1 MSEPTSQPTRTRT
14 ISWADPQVLAS
25 HADAMTGIE
34 FLSAIRDGQLPPP
47 PIFSLMDLTIVD
59 IAEGKVV
66 IQALPAEYHY
76 NTIGV
81 IHGGLAATLLD
92 TAMAC
97 AIHASLASHG
107 AYTTLE
113 LHINYVR
120 PLTDATGPV
129 QGIGEVLHRGS
140 RVATAAGRVVDATG
154 KLYAHA
160 TTTCLILR
168 DSR

>member
-1 MSEPTSQPTRTRT
+1 MSEPTSLPTRTRSV
-14 ISWADPQVLAS
+14 SWADPQILVN

-47 PIFSLMDLTIVD
+47 PIFTLMDLTIAD
-59 IAEGKVV
+59 IAEGKVI
-66 IQALPAEYHY
+66 IQTVPAEFHY

-81 IHGGLAATLLD
+81 VHGGLAATLLD

-97 AIHASLASHG
+97 AIHATLASHV

-113 LHINYVR
+113 LHVNYVR
-120 PLTDATGPV
+120 PMTEATGPV

-140 RVATAAGRVVDATG
+140 RVATAAGRIVDAMG

-160 TTTCLILR
+160 TTTCMIFR
-168 DSR
+168 G